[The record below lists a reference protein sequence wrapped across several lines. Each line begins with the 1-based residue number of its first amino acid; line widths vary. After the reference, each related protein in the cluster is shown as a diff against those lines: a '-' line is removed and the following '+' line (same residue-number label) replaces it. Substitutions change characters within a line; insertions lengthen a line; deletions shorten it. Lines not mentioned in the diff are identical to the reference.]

1 MDPPDI
7 IFKRDREII
16 KIVNWKIVL
25 CDNVIIFDNAQ
36 SYPIL
41 YQNLIVTRMGE
52 TEDKLLT
59 IYLKKSSYV
68 VKNQPS

>member
-25 CDNVIIFDNAQ
+25 CDNIIIFDNAQ
-36 SYPIL
+36 PYPIL

-52 TEDKLLT
+52 TKDKLLT